1 MKRLI
6 LSILLA
12 MSVSFAI
19 HAKEH
24 QILDALGLKK
34 GMDRETVKKIIGDPK
49 RVTKQNRCWGIEE
62 HRWYERKELTDK
74 VILFTN
80 RKLDQIETQQEKK

>member
-12 MSVSFAI
+12 MPVNFAI
-19 HAKEH
+19 HAKGH
-24 QILDALGLKK
+24 QILEALGLKK

-49 RVTKQNRCWGIEE
+49 RVANQNPCRGIEE
-62 HRWYERKELTDK
+62 HWWHERKELTDK
-74 VILFTN
+74 VILFTDG
-80 RKLDQIETQQEKK
+80 KLDQIETKQGKK